1 MTIVLNDSTGVQTK
15 FFMTCVQWKSTI
27 DYTQDNSSIRMLI
40 IPVSFNE
47 ATSYVWSA

>member
-1 MTIVLNDSTGVQTK
+1 MTIILNDGTGVQTK
-15 FFMTCVQWKSTI
+15 FLMTCVQWNSTI
-27 DYTQDNSSIRMLI
+27 DYTQNNGSIRMLI